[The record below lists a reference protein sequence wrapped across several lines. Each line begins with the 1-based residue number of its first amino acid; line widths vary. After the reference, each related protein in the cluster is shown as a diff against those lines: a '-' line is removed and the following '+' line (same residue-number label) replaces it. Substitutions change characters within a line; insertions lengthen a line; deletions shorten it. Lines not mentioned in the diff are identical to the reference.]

1 MCKRKSVKLK
11 RLVMHGVSVLISPL
25 SITYIIFSKWLGK
38 EGLFLA
44 FGQALACLPGKWG
57 SYLRVG
63 FYSSVEKNIS
73 QDIYI
78 GFGSYFSQIDIV
90 VNKGVYIGAYTI
102 VGKVEIG
109 ENCAIGS
116 NVQILSGNRQHF
128 YSRMDAPIKQQ
139 GGEFKKI
146 TIGDGC
152 WIGNSAVVMANV
164 ASYGVIGAGSV
175 VTKNTAA
182 YGVYG
187 GNPAKLIKYINSISK
202 NGADDT

>member
-1 MCKRKSVKLK
+1 M
-11 RLVMHGVSVLISPL
+11 LVSPL
-25 SITYIIFSKWLGK
+25 SITYVVFSKWLG
-38 EGLFLA
+38 EEDLFMA

-57 SYLRVG
+57 SYLRAG

-90 VNKGVYIGAYTI
+90 VNRGVYIGAYTI

-128 YSRMDAPIKQQ
+128 YSRMNAPIKQQ

-146 TIGDGC
+146 IIGEGS
-152 WIGNSAVVMANV
+152 WIGNSAVIMADV
-164 ASYGVIGAGSV
+164 ANYCVIGAGSV
-175 VTKNTAA
+175 VTKNTTA
-182 YGVYG
+182 YGVYV
-187 GNPAKLIKYINSISK
+187 GNPAKLIKRIELGPENIID
-202 NGADDT
+202 GE